1 MKRHTRLGLGFSVA
15 RVTACATPLIFYDQN
30 KLKTTDMDYYTDNRN
45 PFPRILHRLDNYMF
59 LDRFSSI
66 QTAMVATWYF
76 EGGHME
82 DFSERVESKFYL
94 LFSVS

>member
-1 MKRHTRLGLGFSVA
+1 MLILERQKNWSTRRKPLQVQRRLTTGTFSREPPHETGLGFSVA

-30 KLKTTDMDYYTDNRN
+30 KLKTTDMDYYTNNRN

-66 QTAMVATWYF
+66 
-76 EGGHME
+76 
-82 DFSERVESKFYL
+82 
-94 LFSVS
+94 